1 MFTLDSKAR
10 FRKLASLALITSSMF
25 ALGCSSEDEEHEIRA
40 LFVVSNV
47 DTMTAEGLPSRE
59 TGVWMGELTHPY
71 WELAGATD
79 RRFTIDIA
87 SPQGGRAPIDS
98 ISVKL
103 NLEDLRASN
112 GTIWDSGD
120 PDNERFLSD
129 AATRDLIEV
138 TQVEQVDA
146 SGQVT
151 MVEKHAFKSTIRLA
165 DVDVNDYDMV
175 LFVGGNGVPW
185 QYPEDLQVQR
195 VAAEMWEA
203 GKLVTAVCHGTVA
216 LLNAK
221 LSNGEYLVAGKELT
235 GFSTAEE
242 EVLGQREM
250 MPVLMQEEFPS
261 RGATYIAKDPLTS
274 HVIVDGQLI
283 TGQNP
288 TSARDLGRAIVQ
300 YFQ

>member
-1 MFTLDSKAR
+1 MMTLDSKAH
-10 FRKLASLALITSSMF
+10 FRKLASLALFTASTF
-25 ALGCSSEDEEHEIRA
+25 ALGCSAGDEEEIRA

-79 RRFTIDIA
+79 KRFVIDIA
-87 SPQGGRAPIDS
+87 SPRGGRAPIDP
-98 ISVKL
+98 ISVKI
-103 NLEDLRASN
+103 NLEDFRDSN
-112 GTIWDSGD
+112 GTVWDSGD

-138 TQVEQVDA
+138 TQVERADA

-151 MVEKHAFKSTIRLA
+151 VVERHAFTDTLRLA
-165 DVDVNDYDMV
+165 DVDVEDYDMV

-185 QYPEDLQVQR
+185 QYPQDPEVQR

-203 GKLVTAVCHGTVA
+203 GKLVSAVCHGTVA
-216 LLNAK
+216 LLNAR
-221 LSNGEYLVAGKELT
+221 LSSGEYLVAGKQLT

-261 RGATYIAKDPLTS
+261 RGAMYTAKDPLTS

-288 TSARDLGRAIVQ
+288 TSARDLGKVIVE